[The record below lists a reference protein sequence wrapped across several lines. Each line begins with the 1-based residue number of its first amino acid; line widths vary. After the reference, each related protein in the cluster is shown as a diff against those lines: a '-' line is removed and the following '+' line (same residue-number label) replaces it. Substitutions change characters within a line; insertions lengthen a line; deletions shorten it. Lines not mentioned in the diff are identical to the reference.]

1 MSKIYYVY
9 SEINQEFIDKNRLL
23 EVWTSDITYLP
34 ISKIDE
40 LDVNSA
46 SHLLV
51 TACLEEIKLI
61 IKIAYENSISLGIIA
76 TPEQKE
82 LKRTFDLPNNIENAI
97 TLALNKSKKS
107 LDILLCNEQIV
118 LQEVVIG
125 DAPPLEQFDTALKSK
140 TFFDRVKLFGLT
152 LKKVKKLKH
161 TQIKIRDAKE
171 NEIKLSAVGIVGVEY
186 NNATFAAKLISSQL
200 SANDGKLSI
209 VILSPTSMMQYIS
222 YLFKTFVSNTSSSNH
237 LPKSVGYISSKSID
251 IETKK
256 PLNIRID
263 SCDTGVTPAKLEV
276 KEEVLQLS
284 VGEDFWKKQN
294 KNQSIKDSMKIEHLP
309 SDDESTNYLSSGIPL
324 FSHASQEQYT
334 TLFSSLREESKL
346 SWVFMILLILSTMI
360 ATFGLFINSSSVVIG
375 AMLLAPLMQPIV
387 SLSMGVLRQ
396 DSNLEFNGAKTIFWG
411 VTAVLLTAAL
421 ISLFTPIER
430 LTAEM
435 SGRLSPTILDL
446 FVAIVS
452 GIAAAYAKSNEK
464 IMGSLAGVAIA
475 VALVPPLAVAG
486 IGLGWANWHMF
497 SMAFL
502 LFVTNLVGIV
512 LAAAL
517 TFTLL
522 GFSPLK
528 LAKKGIIIWMSIVA
542 VVAIPLYSS
551 FTKMEEDTQIQK
563 ILSNLSFNVGKHD
576 VRLTHIQLLHHHK
589 IDEIRCEVI
598 STGILSIDEKRLLKE
613 VIEKSIDK
621 KVVIVVTF
629 RYRL

>member
-9 SEINQEFIDKNRLL
+9 SKTNQEFIEQNKSLEIWDLDIEYIPFSKLDK
-23 EVWTSDITYLP
+23 
-34 ISKIDE
+34 
-40 LDVNSA
+40 LDLNLA

-51 TACLEEIKLI
+51 TACIEEIKVLI
-61 IKIAYENSISLGIIA
+61 EIAYKNSISLGIIA
-76 TPEQKE
+76 TLEQKE
-82 LKRTFDLPNNIENAI
+82 LKRTFDLPQNIEEGIA
-97 TLALNKSKKS
+97 LALSKSNKN
-107 LDILLCNEQIV
+107 LDILFCNNKIV

-125 DAPPLEQFDTALKSK
+125 NAPPLDQFDTALKSK
-140 TFFDRVKLFGLT
+140 TLLNRVKLFGLT
-152 LKKVKKLKH
+152 LQKVKKLKH
-161 TQIKIRDAKE
+161 TKIKIRDAKE
-171 NEIKLSAVGIVGVEY
+171 NEVEISAVGIVGVEY
-186 NNATFAAKLISSQL
+186 NNATFAAKLISSKL

-209 VILSPTSMMQYIS
+209 VILSPTSMMQYFS
-222 YLFKTFVSNTSSSNH
+222 YLFKTFISNSSSASH
-237 LPKSVGYISSKSID
+237 LPKSVGYISSKSIE
-251 IETKK
+251 IVTKK

-263 SCDTGVTPAKLEV
+263 SCDAGVTPATLDV
-276 KEEVLQLS
+276 KQEVLQLS
-284 VGEDFWKKQN
+284 VGENFWEKQK
-294 KNQSIKDSMKIEHLP
+294 KNQSTKDSMKIEHLP
-309 SDDESTNYLSSGIPL
+309 SDDESTAYLSSGIPL

-346 SWVFMILLILSTMI
+346 SSVFMILLILSTMI

-396 DSNLEFNGAKTIFWG
+396 DSNLELNGAKTIFWG
-411 VTAVLLTAAL
+411 VVAVLLTSGI

-430 LTAEM
+430 LTVEM

-464 IMGSLAGVAIA
+464 IIGSLAGVAIA

-528 LAKKGIIIWMSIVA
+528 LAKKGIVIWMSIVA
-542 VVAIPLYSS
+542 VVAVPLYSS
-551 FTKMEEDTQIQK
+551 FTKMEADTQIQK
-563 ILSNLSFNVGKHD
+563 ILSNLSFDVGKHN
-576 VRLTHIQLLHHHK
+576 VRLTQIQTIHHAK
-589 IDEIRCEVI
+589 KDEIRCEVI
-598 STGILSIDEKRLLKE
+598 STGILSKDEKRLLKE
-613 VIEKSIDK
+613 VIEKSINK
-621 KVVIVVTF
+621 KVEVVVTF